1 MVITLITLITL
12 KYYEKCLTPTLT
24 LVIINE
30 LVVVIIR
37 AITNSLNFSVV
48 VVVNTSLTFT
58 IAIGLV
64 KIIGIID
71 ASSCT
76 PGTKNERI

>member
-1 MVITLITLITL
+1 VVITLITL

-48 VVVNTSLTFT
+48 VVNTSLTFT